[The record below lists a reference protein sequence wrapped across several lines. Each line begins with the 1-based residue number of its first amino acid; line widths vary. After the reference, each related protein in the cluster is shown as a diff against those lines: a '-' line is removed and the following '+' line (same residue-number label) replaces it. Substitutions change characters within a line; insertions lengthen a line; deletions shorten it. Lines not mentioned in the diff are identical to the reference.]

1 MRRLVVIYGD
11 ERVDERVCAADAGSG
26 AVLRSARRGGDPCTS
41 PGAAVLGAGPH
52 RRGHLSGRKFADSG
66 FRFSRE
72 ELAQNATLV
81 TATGNGVFLTIPLDK
96 KRNLLFSRT
105 AAGAMEEWLG
115 AQFLVLVRRSVRAT
129 WGWSIGL
136 GLFFI
141 LTTGFSRMSPMDIGW
156 LTLGFGMLA
165 CGVLARARPAAWI
178 WWLDGSLSG
187 MLILLIIVDVLR
199 TQQSHWRLAFAAL
212 LVWTA
217 VNRFRLASHVGER
230 LRSLSNPVP
239 L

>member
-1 MRRLVVIYGD
+1 MSEPTNVYAPPTPDPGRFCELPQEALIHARHPVPPSWVLVLTD
-11 ERVDERVCAADAGSG
+11 E
-26 AVLRSARRGGDPCTS
+26 AVYLAE
-41 PGAAVLGAGPH
+41 
-52 RRGHLSGRKFADSG
+52 KFADSG

-81 TATGNGVFLTIPLDK
+81 TATGDGVFLTIPVDK
-96 KRNLLFSRT
+96 KRNLMFTRT

-129 WGWSIGL
+129 WGSSIGL

-141 LTTGFSRMSPMDIGW
+141 LTTGFTRMSPMDMGW

-187 MLILLIIVDVLR
+187 MLILLILVDVLR

-217 VNRFRLASHVGER
+217 VNRFRLARHVGER
-230 LRSLSNPVP
+230 LQSLSSPGP
-239 L
+239 S